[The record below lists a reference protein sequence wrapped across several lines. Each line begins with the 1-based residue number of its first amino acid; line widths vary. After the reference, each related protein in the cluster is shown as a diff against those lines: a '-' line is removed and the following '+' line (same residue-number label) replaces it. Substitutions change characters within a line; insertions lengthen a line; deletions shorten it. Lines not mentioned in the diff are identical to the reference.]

1 MLLSPGQTVYRLAPG
16 DVVAPADPHAASSSS
31 GARLSLRLG
40 GERAVALEDGEAAIP
55 DIATPDEGVIEWV
68 DGSGEVICRASVEI
82 VAGHY
87 FALDELIAYG
97 DGRDDF
103 DEVPEEG
110 LFMARQVATETFEA
124 AARRSFT
131 RRLGSTRYY
140 GAGFVELA
148 HNDVREMMTD
158 GMRLVSDCQCVPSG
172 DVSGISEIE
181 YAYGLD
187 HVPAPVSRAVLT
199 LAAYLM
205 RPTNRPIGAT
215 GESTEAGYIHFT
227 TAGRDGATDV
237 PEVNAAI
244 TQYGRAP
251 RCMR

>member
-1 MLLSPGQTVYRLAPG
+1 MRLSPGQTVYRIAPG
-16 DVVAPADPHAASSSS
+16 DLVAPADPNAASSSS

-40 GERAVALEDGEAAIP
+40 GERAIALEDGKAAIP
-55 DIATPDEGVIEWV
+55 DIATPDEGVIEWA

-87 FALDELIAYG
+87 FALDELVAYG

-103 DEVPEEG
+103 AEMSEED

-124 AARRSFT
+124 NARRSFT
-131 RRLGSTRYY
+131 RRLGSTAYY
-140 GAGFVELA
+140 GAEFGELA
-148 HNDVREMMTD
+148 HNDVREMMT
-158 GMRLVSDCQCVPSG
+158 GCMRLVSDCQCVPSG
-172 DVSGISEIE
+172 PVTGVTEIE
-181 YAYGLD
+181 YVYGLD

-199 LAAYLM
+199 LAAYIL

-215 GESTEAGYIHFT
+215 GESTEGGYIHFT

-244 TQYGRAP
+244 AQYGRSP